1 MPITVLVIED
11 EPSITD
17 FLCENLRA
25 DDIAV
30 QIATTLAE
38 GVEKL
43 ARHQPDV
50 ALVDISLPDGSGL
63 DLCRRVRE
71 GTFGRSTM
79 GLIVLT
85 ARGADRDRVRGFER
99 GADDYVVKPF
109 HYPELLARIKA
120 LSARLDGKRDAEV
133 ISHDGLEVDAGRRV
147 ASLHGRSLELPAK
160 EFDLLLTMAR
170 DPLRVFS
177 KQDLLR
183 AVWNYGPGSSTRT
196 LDSHASRLRRRL
208 ETLDDGSRYVINR
221 WGVGYSLRAGG

>member
-1 MPITVLVIED
+1 MPTTVLVIED
-11 EPSITD
+11 EPAIVD

-30 QIATTLAE
+30 QVAGSFAE
-38 GVEKL
+38 GTEKL

-50 ALVDISLPDGSGL
+50 ALVDIALPDGSGL
-63 DLCRRVRE
+63 DLCRRIRE
-71 GTFGRSTM
+71 GAFGRSTM

-85 ARGADRDRVRGFER
+85 ARGEDRDRVRGFER

-109 HYPELLARIKA
+109 HYPELLARIRA
-120 LSARLDGKRDAEV
+120 LCARLDGRRDAEV
-133 ISHDGLEVDAGRRV
+133 ISHDGLAVDAGRRA
-147 ASLHGRSLELPAK
+147 ASLHGMRLELPAK
-160 EFDLLLTMAR
+160 EFDLLLTLAR

-183 AVWNYGPGSSTRT
+183 AVWDYGPGSSTRT

-208 ETLDDGSRYVINR
+208 ETIDDTTRYVINR